1 MKHLI
6 YLLLPIL
13 SIGINSCNVAHE
25 NDHVHENES
34 NDKHQLNEITLH
46 PEEAERFG
54 VETSI
59 VETRNFNA
67 SLKVSG
73 EIYPSKKAQYTISAT
88 KSGIIH
94 FNDGINLGTAVSD
107 GAPVASISAN
117 QIIGG
122 DDEQKAKITLEN
134 AKQEYE
140 RISALYNEKIVTEQ
154 DFLIAKENYL
164 QALNAYKPQAETM
177 ISALSGIITAIYV
190 NEGDYVSTGMPIA
203 SVSSSNSLTLRADL
217 PERYASMKIETANF
231 KPSYSDTVI
240 SIASL
245 GGKLLPQ
252 PTTATAGY
260 LPIIFSI
267 NNNGSILANSFAEV
281 YLIGAQQRNAMVLP
295 IQSLTEEQGDYFVYE
310 KVDAECYVKHLV
322 EIGMNNGVDVEII
335 SGITP
340 GMEIVTKGATI
351 VKLASNAGAVP
362 GHTHEH

>member
-25 NDHVHENES
+25 NDHAHENES

-107 GAPVASISAN
+107 GTPVASISAN

-190 NEGDYVSTGMPIA
+190 NEGDWGSARELWIHVYNRQKKGNAKFRAAYNVALSYEMTGDMDNAEEWLKKA
-203 SVSSSNSLTLRADL
+203 SDCVKSGSEEEMVLKYYMSQFVKRKV
-217 PERYASMKIETANF
+217 EF
-231 KPSYSDTVI
+231 
-240 SIASL
+240 
-245 GGKLLPQ
+245 GKLNIQ
-252 PTTATAGY
+252 MGR
-260 LPIIFSI
+260 F
-267 NNNGSILANSFAEV
+267 NNNF
-281 YLIGAQQRNAMVLP
+281 
-295 IQSLTEEQGDYFVYE
+295 
-310 KVDAECYVKHLV
+310 
-322 EIGMNNGVDVEII
+322 
-335 SGITP
+335 
-340 GMEIVTKGATI
+340 
-351 VKLASNAGAVP
+351 
-362 GHTHEH
+362 